1 MTPTRKKV
9 QVGRPFDHRK
19 VRFVRTCLVR
29 RLRELGLLPMRSLML
44 LLPLLAQSCLH
55 IQRPGLAR
63 PILART
69 RTLSRVAAPP
79 KAAAIS
85 AAAAAAASAAPAGV
99 AIMPL
104 LQPALR
110 PILFVIAGSAIGMVP
125 SAIKA
130 FWPVRSEAAL
140 QQQKLMRR
148 VFTGCM
154 LGVVVSLWI
163 FSGTWCF
170 LSLFGLMA
178 VIAQNEY
185 FLMARRNGCYPTW
198 KLGTLGSVGMYVA
211 ACSTNPVLREA
222 LFPLTGV
229 LVTVYLM
236 LRRKINPVEA
246 GTPPLTM
253 NDVSTTFLGIYY
265 FGFMPSFWVRLRSL
279 SPLAPSAVLEQLLP
293 PASALWS
300 SPLVAQLAASSVDIF
315 TCGAIIQW

>member
-1 MTPTRKKV
+1 MGSYLVPAMW
-9 QVGRPFDHRK
+9 GRL
-19 VRFVRTCLVR
+19 T
-29 RLRELGLLPMRSLML
+29 L
-44 LLPLLAQSCLH
+44 LLPLLAQCSLQ

-69 RTLSRVAAPP
+69 RALSRVAAPP
-79 KAAAIS
+79 KAAAGS
-85 AAAAAAASAAPAGV
+85 TAAAAAAAAAPAGV

-125 SAIKA
+125 SAIRA

-222 LFPLTGV
+222 LFPLT
-229 LVTVYLM
+229 
-236 LRRKINPVEA
+236 
-246 GTPPLTM
+246 
-253 NDVSTTFLGIYY
+253 
-265 FGFMPSFWVRLRSL
+265 
-279 SPLAPSAVLEQLLP
+279 
-293 PASALWS
+293 
-300 SPLVAQLAASSVDIF
+300 
-315 TCGAIIQW
+315 